1 MADAFRKGQKV
12 RLMDSSED
20 AVVTSFRKGMV
31 TVLVDGMQLEISEK
45 EVIRIDE
52 EQERQLRAA
61 RVPRTGKERKTSERH
76 DGNSHGITVDLHIE
90 KLPGGGGISPDR
102 ALDYQLTVFRQ
113 TLRQNLRHRGL
124 QITFIHGVGD
134 SILSSAIRK
143 ELDERYAVSCS
154 YTVGQPGVT
163 KVTIH

>member
-20 AVVTSFRKGMV
+20 AVVSSFRKGMV
-31 TVLVDGMQLEISEK
+31 TVLVDGMQLVIPEK

-61 RVPRTGKERKTSERH
+61 RVPRSGKERKPSERH

-90 KLPGGGGISPDR
+90 KLPGGGISPDR

-134 SILSSAIRK
+134 SILSSAIRR

-154 YTVGQPGVT
+154 YMVGQPGVT

>member
-1 MADAFRKGQKV
+1 
-12 RLMDSSED
+12 MDSSED

-31 TVLVDGMQLEISEK
+31 TVLVDGMQLVIPEK

-61 RVPRTGKERKTSERH
+61 RVPRSGKERKPSERH

-90 KLPGGGGISPDR
+90 KLPGGGISPDR

-134 SILSSAIRK
+134 SILSSAIRR

-154 YTVGQPGVT
+154 YMVGQPGVT

>member
-1 MADAFRKGQKV
+1 MADSFRKGQKV

-20 AVVTSFRKGMV
+20 GIVTSYRKGMV

-61 RVPRTGKERKTSERH
+61 RIPRTGKERKPSGRH
-76 DGNSHGITVDLHIE
+76 DGNSHWITVDLHID
-90 KLPGGGGISPDR
+90 KLPGGGDISPNR
-102 ALDYQLTVFRQ
+102 ALEYQLTVFRE
-113 TLRQNLRHRGL
+113 TLRQNMRYRGF

-134 SILSSAIRK
+134 SILSSALRK
-143 ELDERYAVSCS
+143 ELDEAFATSCT
-154 YTVGQPGVT
+154 YTVGRPGVT
-163 KVTIH
+163 KVTVR

>member
-1 MADAFRKGQKV
+1 MADSFRKGQIV

-61 RVPRTGKERKTSERH
+61 RVPRSGKERKQSR
-76 DGNSHGITVDLHIE
+76 D
-90 KLPGGGGISPDR
+90 
-102 ALDYQLTVFRQ
+102 
-113 TLRQNLRHRGL
+113 HR
-124 QITFIHGVGD
+124 
-134 SILSSAIRK
+134 
-143 ELDERYAVSCS
+143 
-154 YTVGQPGVT
+154 
-163 KVTIH
+163 

>member
-61 RVPRTGKERKTSERH
+61 RVPRSGKERKPSERH

-90 KLPGGGGISPDR
+90 KLPGGSGISPDR

-124 QITFIHGVGD
+124 LITFIHGVGD
-134 SILSSAIRK
+134 NILSSAIRK

-163 KVTIH
+163 KVKIH

>member
-52 EQERQLRAA
+52 EQERQLLAA

-76 DGNSHGITVDLHIE
+76 DGNSHQITVDLHIE
-90 KLPGGGGISPDR
+90 KLPGGGISPDR
-102 ALDYQLTVFRQ
+102 VLDYQLTVFRQ

-134 SILSSAIRK
+134 SILSSAIRG

-163 KVTIH
+163 KVKIH

>member
-61 RVPRTGKERKTSERH
+61 RVPRSGKERKPSERH

-90 KLPGGGGISPDR
+90 KLPGGGISPDR

-134 SILSSAIRK
+134 SILSSAIRR

-154 YTVGQPGVT
+154 YMVGQPGVT

>member
-1 MADAFRKGQKV
+1 
-12 RLMDSSED
+12 MDSSED
-20 AVVTSFRKGMV
+20 AVITSFRKGMV

-61 RVPRTGKERKTSERH
+61 RVPRSGKERKPSERH
-76 DGNSHGITVDLHIE
+76 DGNSHGSTVDLHIE
-90 KLPGGGGISPDR
+90 KLLGGGISPDR

-134 SILSSAIRK
+134 SILSSAIRR

>member
-1 MADAFRKGQKV
+1 MTDSFRKGQKV

-20 AVVTSFRKGMV
+20 AIVTSYRKGMV
-31 TVLVDGMQLEISEK
+31 TVLVDGLQLEVAEK
-45 EVIRIDE
+45 EVIPIDE
-52 EQERQLRAA
+52 EQEQQLRTAL
-61 RVPRTGKERKTSERH
+61 VPRTGKERKPSGQH
-76 DGNSHGITVDLHIE
+76 DGNSHGVTVDLHIE
-90 KLPGGGGISPDR
+90 KLPGGSGISPDR
-102 ALDYQLTVFRQ
+102 TLDYQLTVFRQ

-163 KVTIH
+163 KVTIR

>member
-52 EQERQLRAA
+52 EQERQLLAA

-76 DGNSHGITVDLHIE
+76 DGNSHQITVDLHIE
-90 KLPGGGGISPDR
+90 KLPGGGISPDR

-134 SILSSAIRK
+134 SILSSAIRG

-163 KVTIH
+163 KVKIH

>member
-1 MADAFRKGQKV
+1 M
-12 RLMDSSED
+12 MDSSED

-61 RVPRTGKERKTSERH
+61 RVPRTGKEMKTSECH
-76 DGNSHGITVDLHIE
+76 DGNSHQITVDLHIE
-90 KLPGGGGISPDR
+90 KLPGGSGISPDR
-102 ALDYQLTVFRQ
+102 TLDYQLTVFRQ

-134 SILSSAIRK
+134 NILSSAIRR

-163 KVTIH
+163 KVKIH

>member
-1 MADAFRKGQKV
+1 
-12 RLMDSSED
+12 MDSSED

-52 EQERQLRAA
+52 EQERQLLAA

-76 DGNSHGITVDLHIE
+76 DGNSHQITVDLHIE
-90 KLPGGGGISPDR
+90 KLPGGGISPDR
-102 ALDYQLTVFRQ
+102 VLDYQLTVFRQ

-134 SILSSAIRK
+134 SILSSAIRG

-163 KVTIH
+163 KVKIH

>member
-31 TVLVDGMQLEISEK
+31 TVLVDGMQLVIPEK

-61 RVPRTGKERKTSERH
+61 RVPRSGKERKPSERH

-90 KLPGGGGISPDR
+90 KLPGGGISPDR

-134 SILSSAIRK
+134 SILSSAIRR

-154 YTVGQPGVT
+154 YMVGQPGVT